1 MNALVIASTEAD
13 ARASASIEEHHA
25 QLGGAVQRQVEVV
38 LAAAAGA
45 HDGAWKDATERLASW
60 CRTELLPHAAAEEQT
75 LYAAAHDRVEG
86 RLLVESMVREHVLIA
101 SLADE
106 LASADEPLAA
116 AVAAKALQVVVTS
129 HIEKENTVLLP
140 LLSLAAEVSLAAL
153 LDGMHAHVTGQD
165 RESSAAHA
173 TGHDCTCGETDS
185 AAYPE
190 LDARAVPHAIRHAT
204 VFGAL
209 DGIRP
214 GGGMVLVAPHDPKPL
229 LAQVER
235 RNPGVFNVEY
245 LERGPEAWRLS
256 FVRASA

>member
-13 ARASASIEEHHA
+13 ARAAASIEEHHA
-25 QLGGAVQRQVEVV
+25 RLGGALQMQAEAV
-38 LAAAAGA
+38 LAAAAGR
-45 HDGAWKDATERLASW
+45 HDGAWREATGRLVSW
-60 CRTELLPHAAAEEQT
+60 CRAELLPHAAAEEQT
-75 LYAAAHDRVEG
+75 LYAAAHDRAEG
-86 RLLVESMVREHVLIA
+86 RLLVDSMLREHELIA
-101 SLADE
+101 SLVEE
-106 LASADEPLAA
+106 LASADEPVAA
-116 AVAAKALQVVVTS
+116 AAAAKALQVVVAS
-129 HIEKENTVLLP
+129 HIEKENAVLLP
-140 LLSLAAEVSLAAL
+140 LLSSAAEVSLAAL
-153 LDGMHAHVTGQD
+153 LESMHECVTRQD
-165 RESSAAHA
+165 PEASAAH
-173 TGHDCTCGETDS
+173 GDGQDCTCGETDS

-214 GGGMVLVAPHDPKPL
+214 GGGLVLVAPHDPRPL

-235 RNPGVFNVEY
+235 RNPGVFSVEY

>member
-1 MNALVIASTEAD
+1 MNTLVIASIEAD
-13 ARASASIEEHHA
+13 ARAAASIEEHHA
-25 QLGGAVQRQVEVV
+25 ELEVALELQVETV

-45 HDGAWKDATERLASW
+45 HDSGWKDPSERLASW
-60 CRTELLPHAAAEEQT
+60 CRAELLPHAAAEEQT

-86 RLLVESMVREHVLIA
+86 RLLVDSMLREHVLIA
-101 SLADE
+101 SLIE
-106 LASADEPLAA
+106 ELAA
-116 AVAAKALQVVVTS
+116 ADKRLAAAAAAKALQVVVSS

-140 LLSLAAEVSLAAL
+140 LLSSAPEVSVAAL
-153 LDGMHAHVTGQD
+153 LDGMREHVAGQD
-165 RESSAAHA
+165 RETSAAHA
-173 TGHDCTCGETDS
+173 DGHDCTCGEADS

-204 VFGAL
+204 VLGAL

-235 RNPGVFNVEY
+235 RNPGVFSVEY
-245 LERGPEAWRLS
+245 LVRGPEAWRLS
-256 FVRASA
+256 FVRVSA

>member
-1 MNALVIASTEAD
+1 MNTLVIASTEAD
-13 ARASASIEEHHA
+13 ARAVAAIEEHHA
-25 QLGGAVQRQVEVV
+25 QLGGALQRQVEVV

-45 HDGAWKDATERLASW
+45 RDGAWKDATERLSSW
-60 CRTELLPHAAAEEQT
+60 CRAELLPHVAAEEQT

-101 SLADE
+101 SLVDE
-106 LASADEPLAA
+106 LASAHEPVAA
-116 AVAAKALQVVVTS
+116 AADAKALQVVVTN
-129 HIEKENTVLLP
+129 HIETENTVLLP
-140 LLSLAAEVSLAAL
+140 LLSSAAEVSLAAL
-153 LDGMHAHVTGQD
+153 LDSMHD
-165 RESSAAHA
+165 RVAGEVRDASAAHA
-173 TGHDCTCGETDS
+173 DGHDCTCGETDS

-190 LDARAVPHAIRHAT
+190 LDARAVPHAT

-256 FVRASA
+256 FVRV